1 MDREAWRAAVHG
13 VTKSRTRLSNWT
25 ELNEVNETSVA
36 FEGNSYLM
44 EMKRGDDY
52 QTLVMADVLV
62 SDIRKI
68 WERFWHGHNDYWIS
82 F

>member
-1 MDREAWRAAVHG
+1 M
-13 VTKSRTRLSNWT
+13 NWT
-25 ELNEVNETSVA
+25 ELKEVNATSVA
-36 FEGNSYLM
+36 FEGTSYWM

-68 WERFWHGHNDYWIS
+68 WERFWNGHNDYWIY